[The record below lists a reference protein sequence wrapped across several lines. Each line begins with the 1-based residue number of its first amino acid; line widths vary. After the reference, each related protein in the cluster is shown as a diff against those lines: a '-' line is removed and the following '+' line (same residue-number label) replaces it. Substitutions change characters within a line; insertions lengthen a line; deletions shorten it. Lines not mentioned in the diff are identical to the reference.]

1 MIRSLIGEMVYTSNA
16 PKFVEVIGWEKD
28 GSDYFAVINEQ
39 EESPAVPMY
48 DIYIDV
54 KKPDKKAVLLPEE
67 TELKTEMLGDTLR
80 IYLPK
85 VEIFQMIK
93 LV

>member
-1 MIRSLIGEMVYTSNA
+1 
-16 PKFVEVIGWEKD
+16 
-28 GSDYFAVINEQ
+28 
-39 EESPAVPMY
+39 MY
-48 DIYIDV
+48 DVYIDV
-54 KKPDKKAVLLPEE
+54 KKPEKKAVLLPEE
-67 TELKTEMLGDTLR
+67 TELRTEVIDTDTLR

>member
-1 MIRSLIGEMVYTSNA
+1 MG
-16 PKFVEVIGWEKD
+16 KGWQRL
-28 GSDYFAVINEQ
+28 FCRHEQ
-39 EESPAVPMY
+39 EESPVVPMH

-54 KKPDKKAVLLPEE
+54 KKPDKKAVLLPEG
-67 TELKTEMLGDTLR
+67 TELQTEVLGDTLR

-85 VEIFQMIK
+85 VEVFQMIR

>member
-1 MIRSLIGEMVYTSNA
+1 M
-16 PKFVEVIGWEKD
+16 
-28 GSDYFAVINEQ
+28 
-39 EESPAVPMY
+39 PMH

-67 TELKTEMLGDTLR
+67 TELKTEVLGDTLR

-85 VEIFQMIK
+85 VEIFQMIR